1 MAGHDGKIIMFIGD
15 GMGGRD
21 VPSLGGRTC
30 LEAASTPALD
40 ALASDGASAM
50 MYLAN
55 PGQPIGSD
63 TAHMA
68 LLGYDPH
75 KYYRGRG
82 PFEAMGVG
90 LDMQPGDVAFRCN
103 FSTLDDNGIITD
115 RRAGRPQTGTEE
127 LAAAVVDAFKDGI
140 NGVQIFFRASVEHRA
155 ALVLR
160 GEGLSYHLT
169 DVDPHAAGVKP
180 SLCAP
185 APDCPPSE
193 IAAAER
199 TADVVNIF
207 VAEAAKVLDA
217 NPVNA
222 QRAAEGLPK
231 ANSALPRGAGEA
243 VDIPPFATM
252 HGGLRGAM
260 IVEVDLV
267 RGLGDYAKMDVIR
280 VAGATGRRDTDE
292 IAIAAAVVEN
302 VPKYDILLCNIKA
315 PDLGGHDRDPEQ
327 KVQAIEKVDRAV
339 GYLLDNIDWENTVL
353 MVGADHCT
361 PVVTGDHTGDAVP
374 VVFYGYGVR
383 RDLVH
388 TYGERAA
395 AAGGVGQIAG
405 ADAMTLL
412 RNFVGRIDK
421 FGA

>member
-1 MAGHDGKIIMFIGD
+1 MTGHDGKIIMMIGD

-21 VPSLGGRTC
+21 VPSLGSKTC
-30 LEAASTPALD
+30 LEAANTPALD
-40 ALASDGASAM
+40 ALARGGASAI

-55 PGQPIGSD
+55 PGQPVGSD

-103 FSTLDDNGIITD
+103 FATLDASGIIID
-115 RRAGRPQTGTEE
+115 RRAGRPQSGTDEF
-127 LAAAVVDAFKDGI
+127 AAAVMDAFKDGI
-140 NGVQIFFRASVEHRA
+140 DGVQVFFRASVEHRA

-160 GEGLSYHLT
+160 GDGLSYHLT

-180 SLCAP
+180 ALCGP
-185 APDCPPSE
+185 APTCPPDE
-193 IAAAER
+193 VPKAKH
-199 TADVVNIF
+199 TADVVNQF
-207 VAEAAKVLDA
+207 VERAAKVLDA
-217 NPVNA
+217 HPVNK

-231 ANSALPRGAGEA
+231 ANAALPRGAGEA
-243 VDIPPFATM
+243 VHIPPFSEM

-267 RGLGDYAKMDVIR
+267 RGLGDYAKMDVLR

-292 IAIAAAVVEN
+292 IAIAKAVAQN
-302 VPKYDILLCNIKA
+302 VPSYDFLLCNIKA

-339 GYLLDNIDWENTVL
+339 AYLLDSLDWEATVI

-361 PVVTGDHTGDAVP
+361 PIVTGDHTGDAVP
-374 VVFYGYGVR
+374 VVFYGQGVR
-383 RDLVH
+383 RDLVQ
-388 TYGERAA
+388 TYSERAA

-405 ADAMTLL
+405 ADALTML
-412 RNFVGRIDK
+412 RNFVCRLDK